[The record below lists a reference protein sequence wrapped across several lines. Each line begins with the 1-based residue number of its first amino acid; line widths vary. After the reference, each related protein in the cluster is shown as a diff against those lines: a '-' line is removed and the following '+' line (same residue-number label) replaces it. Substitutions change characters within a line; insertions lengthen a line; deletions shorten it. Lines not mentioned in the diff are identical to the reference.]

1 MKRILSIIAAALA
14 VCTFLVAMLGC
25 SSAPAALKYNNTVI
39 TTNMYQF
46 YISRYKAQILSSYN
60 SGQDNAGFWDQVL
73 DKETGASVATF
84 FEDMAVE
91 SVKIKT
97 LCVGLFEEYG
107 LKLADDVY
115 DSIDD
120 EIAELIDEYGSR
132 AELNLAASAYG
143 VNDKMLRDI
152 YIMDA
157 KIKAVYSY
165 LYGEGGI
172 DAITEENRETYYRDN
187 YVHIKTIFVNTS
199 YNTFED
205 EEGNLIYDEST
216 GYLKTEDKSEDEI
229 AAAKEKGEQLKA
241 LLSSGEKFEDLIDEY
256 TDDPANEYYKDGFF
270 FTQNSSY
277 YGNVLEVAFEL
288 EENEWGVAESEYG
301 LHFVLRLPLTDEAY
315 KNKDYEEFFSDLDD
329 AIANEKFDKKINEL
343 LPKVIAYEDEIK
355 KYSLK
360 DIEQNQEF

>member
-46 YISRYKAQILSSYN
+46 YMSRYKAQILSTWN
-60 SGQDNAGFWDQVL
+60 NGQDNAAFWETL
-73 DKETGASVATF
+73 DEESGDTVADL
-84 FEDMAVE
+84 FEPFVAE
-91 SVKIKT
+91 GIKT
-97 LCVGLFEEYG
+97 KLLCVGLFEEYG

-115 DSIDD
+115 DSIDA
-120 EIAELIDEYGSR
+120 EIDELIDSYGSR
-132 AELNLAASAYG
+132 AEFNLAASAYG
-143 VNDKMLRDI
+143 VNDKMLREI

-172 DAITEENRETYYRDN
+172 DAITDENRETYYRDN

-270 FTQNSSY
+270 FTQSQII
-277 YGNVLEVAFEL
+277 
-288 EENEWGVAESEYG
+288 
-301 LHFVLRLPLTDEAY
+301 
-315 KNKDYEEFFSDLDD
+315 LD
-329 AIANEKFDKKINEL
+329 
-343 LPKVIAYEDEIK
+343 
-355 KYSLK
+355 
-360 DIEQNQEF
+360 